1 MCLLKTLTKLI
12 CGAQVSFAAIK
23 ILIQEEAENTGYFVS
38 KAIDSQAKAS
48 KTGNYG

>member
-23 ILIQEEAENTGYFVS
+23 ILIQEEAENTEFFT
-38 KAIDSQAKAS
+38 
-48 KTGNYG
+48 KTRKQGEGAEQTKFLL